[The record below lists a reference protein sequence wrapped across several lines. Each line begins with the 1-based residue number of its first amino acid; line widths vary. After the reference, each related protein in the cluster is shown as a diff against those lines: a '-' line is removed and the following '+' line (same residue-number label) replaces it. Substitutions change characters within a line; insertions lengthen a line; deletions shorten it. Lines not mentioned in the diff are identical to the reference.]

1 METTTFKNKN
11 QALLI
16 LTLALIV
23 TILFWLVGN
32 TIDVYKYAAV
42 GAIFEMAWFPVILAT
57 FTLPVISLV
66 FFFKDGKSIKSW
78 FLYLAIISVMLIVF
92 YFLW

>member
-11 QALLI
+11 KALLLVTSMLI
-16 LTLALIV
+16 L
-23 TILFWLVGN
+23 TILFWLVAN
-32 TIDVYKYAAV
+32 TIDVYEYAVV

-57 FTLPVISLV
+57 FALPLVSLI

-78 FLYLAIISVMLIVF
+78 FLYITLVSVMLIVF
-92 YFLW
+92 YFL

>member
-11 QALLI
+11 QTLL
-16 LTLALIV
+16 LVTSTLIV

-42 GAIFEMAWFPVILAT
+42 GAIYEMAWFPAILAT
-57 FTLPVISLV
+57 FALPVVSLV

-78 FLYLAIISVMLIVF
+78 FLYLTIVSALLIVF
-92 YFLW
+92 YFL